1 MEEMLGNEHGGMNEV
16 FADAYQMTGDQKYL
30 IAAKRF
36 SHKMLLDAMAANTD
50 NLDNKHANTQVPKVV
65 GFERI
70 AELSHDDNYGKAGS
84 FFWETVTANRSL
96 AFGGNSRR
104 EIFPSAAACSDY
116 VNDVEGPESC
126 NSYNMLKLT
135 EDLFRVNPLAKYADF
150 YERTL
155 FNHILSSQHPEHG
168 GYVYFTSARPRHYR
182 VYSTPN
188 EGMWLNSVL
197 S

>member
-1 MEEMLGNEHGGMNEV
+1 MKKFFVLLSLAFIANLSINSQTFNPAPEGFDV
-16 FADAYQMTGDQKYL
+16 SGDGIK
-30 IAAKRF
+30 
-36 SHKMLLDAMAANTD
+36 
-50 NLDNKHANTQVPKVV
+50 
-65 GFERI
+65 
-70 AELSHDDNYGKAGS
+70 HDDNYGKAGS

-155 FNHILSSQHPEHG
+155 FNHILSSQHPEH
-168 GYVYFTSARPRHYR
+168 VLLIMEAELF
-182 VYSTPN
+182 
-188 EGMWLNSVL
+188 NSIIL
-197 S
+197 